1 MVSEKARADFERR
14 IAMSRDHADDI
25 DKTSGRRTSAP
36 VRLVF
41 ACNRTEQEA
50 DTPLARMINTGG
62 RGADVALKLYLALIW
77 RSSAEPFTTTLP
89 ARKWAELLAL
99 PEPNTNGTRRVADAI
114 KALRDNHQLI
124 AVDNRPGEPSEITL
138 LHESGS
144 GQPYTRPRGRTALEL
159 YLNVPAAMWTT
170 GQIQRLTAPG
180 VAMLLAVLSE
190 QPKPGDPVWWSTT
203 RWDERIN
210 LTSATRARGTRE
222 LKDAGLLTVKKRP
235 ITVNGKGF
243 GAERVRSTYAVTGA
257 AKLAT
262 QPEKAKIPKV
272 NSPKKKIRETTAAR
286 KPT

>member
-1 MVSEKARADFERR
+1 MVSEKARADFEHR
-14 IAMSRDHADDI
+14 IALSRDHADDI

-41 ACNRTEQEA
+41 ACNRTQQKA
-50 DTPLARMINTGG
+50 DTPLAKLVNTGG

-99 PEPNTNGTRRVADAI
+99 PEPDTNGARRVADAI

-124 AVDNRPGEPSEITL
+124 AVDNRPGEPSQITL

-144 GQPYTRPRGRTALEL
+144 GQPYTRPRGRTAPEL
-159 YLNVPAAMWTT
+159 YLNVPAAMWTS
-170 GQIQRLTAPG
+170 GHIQRLTGPG

-190 QPKPGDPVWWSTT
+190 QSKPGDPVWWSTT
-203 RWDERIN
+203 RWAERIS
-210 LTSATRARGTRE
+210 LASATRARGTRE

-243 GAERVRSTYAVTGA
+243 AAEQVRSIYAVTGA
-257 AKLAT
+257 AKLPT
-262 QPEKAKIPKV
+262 QPDRAKTPKA
-272 NSPKKKIRETTAAR
+272 NSPNKRIRETKAAR
-286 KPT
+286 TST